1 MQTKPAPLLCELH
14 AHTTWSD
21 GAFGLSEVV
30 DLYGRRGFD
39 VLAITDHAPR
49 EARDIHAVNYESYL
63 AAVECEAERAW
74 QEYRLLVLPGL
85 ELTYDDPDPTE
96 AAHAVAL
103 GLRSYVAVAEGAETM
118 LRAARA
124 HGAALVAAH
133 PYPADEAETSPRRTA
148 RFAADHARLGPLVD
162 RFELFNRHTLFSWV
176 ADAGLP
182 TVATGDFH
190 RYEHLA
196 GWKTMLPCAKTEEAV
211 IGYLRS
217 PRPAYLVRLDERPKL
232 RAA

>member
-1 MQTKPAPLLCELH
+1 MATRSSPLLCELH

-21 GAFGLSEVV
+21 GAFGIGELV
-30 DLYGRRGFD
+30 DIYGRRGFD
-39 VLAITDHAPR
+39 VLAVTDHATRDAR
-49 EARDIHAVNYESYL
+49 EIHAANYEAYL
-63 AAVECEAERAW
+63 AALEDESARAW
-74 QEYRLLVLPGL
+74 RQYGLLLLPGL
-85 ELTYDDPDPTE
+85 ELTYDDPDPAE
-96 AAHAVAL
+96 AAHAVAI
-103 GLRSYVAVAEGAETM
+103 GLRSYVSVADGVETM

-133 PYPADEAETSPRRTA
+133 PYSAAEADTSSRRTA
-148 RFAADHARLGPLVD
+148 RFAADHVRLAPLVD
-162 RFELFNRHTLFSWV
+162 RFELFNRQTLFSWV

-190 RYEHLA
+190 RLEHLA

-217 PRPAYLVRLDERPKL
+217 RRPAYLVRLDERPHL

>member
-39 VLAITDHAPR
+39 VLAITDHATR
-49 EARDIHAVNYESYL
+49 EEREIHALNYEPYL
-63 AAVECEAERAW
+63 VAVEDEAERAW
-74 QEYRLLVLPGL
+74 REYRLLVLPGL
-85 ELTYDDPDPTE
+85 ELTYDDADPAE

-103 GLRSYVAVAEGAETM
+103 GLRSYVPVAEGVETM

-133 PYPADEAETSPRRTA
+133 PYRADEAETSPRRTA
-148 RFAADHARLGPLVD
+148 RFAVDHARLGPLVD

-196 GWKTMLPCAKTEEAV
+196 GWKTMLPCGKSEEAV

-217 PRPAYLVRLDERPKL
+217 QRPAYLVRLDERPKL

>member
-49 EARDIHAVNYESYL
+49 EAREIHAVNYEAYL
-63 AAVECEAERAW
+63 AAVEGEAERAW
-74 QEYRLLVLPGL
+74 REYRLLVLPGL
-85 ELTYDDPDPTE
+85 ELTYDDADPTK
-96 AAHAVAL
+96 AAHAVAI
-103 GLRSYVAVAEGAETM
+103 GPRSYVSVAEGVETM

-148 RFAADHARLGPLVD
+148 RFAVDHARLGPLVD

-196 GWKTMLPCAKTEEAV
+196 GWKTMLPCGKSEEAV

-217 PRPAYLVRLDERPKL
+217 QRPAYLVRLDERPKL